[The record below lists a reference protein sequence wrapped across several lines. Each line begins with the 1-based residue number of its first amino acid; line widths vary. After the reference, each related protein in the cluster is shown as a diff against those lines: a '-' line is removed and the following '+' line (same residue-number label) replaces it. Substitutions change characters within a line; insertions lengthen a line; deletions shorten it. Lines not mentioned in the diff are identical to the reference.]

1 MCILAIR
8 NISQMVTK
16 LIIADD
22 FYESPIDVRNF
33 ALSQQFDVMGNFPNA
48 RTKSFSNQNIKD
60 SIQEIIATHGGRITY
75 WPEGYNGAF
84 QFTTAQNRSWIHADD
99 GTTWAAVVYL
109 TPDAPLSGGTGLFRH
124 KATGLSEMP
133 DSKEKL
139 NEIYL
144 DAQDMTKWEIIDRIG
159 NVFNRIVIYRG
170 GIFHTS
176 LDYFGKDKYDGR
188 LFQTFFF
195 STEF

>member
-1 MCILAIR
+1 
-8 NISQMVTK
+8 MVTK

-33 ALSQQFDVMGNFPNA
+33 ALSQEFDVTGNFPNA
-48 RTKSFSNQNIKD
+48 RTKSFSNENVKTT
-60 SIQEIIATHGGRITY
+60 IQEIIATHGGLITY

-109 TPDAPLSGGTGLFRH
+109 TPDAPLSGGSGLFRH

-139 NEIYL
+139 KEIYL
-144 DAQDMTKWEIIDRIG
+144 DSQDMTKWEILDRVG

-170 GIFHTS
+170 SIFHTS